1 MTDLEPI
8 DEFHRWS
15 SSLDPDAWYSACPV
29 CDAKATVQ
37 VQAIDGTTESM
48 PCPACVDGLVQ
59 HQCA

>member
-29 CDAKATVQ
+29 CDAKAT
-37 VQAIDGTTESM
+37 TESM